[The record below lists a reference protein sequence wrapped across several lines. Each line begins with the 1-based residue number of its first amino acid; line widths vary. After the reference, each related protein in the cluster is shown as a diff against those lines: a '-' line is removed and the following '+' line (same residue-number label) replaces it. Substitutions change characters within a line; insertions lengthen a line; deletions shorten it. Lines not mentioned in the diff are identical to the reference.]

1 MAVTVQAQGFDGT
14 KAVSAP
20 SASTG
25 QGLRASPGLRMH
37 RLPDDK
43 ISAFMEADQIEGDP
57 DAQLTLKGSAQV
69 RRIDVVIKGDSIDYH
84 KDTGDLYV
92 KGSARM
98 MRDGTL
104 VTGLNAHF
112 NIDTYK
118 GDIDQPNF
126 WLGANAGYVQ
136 AEHADIFSR
145 SQMRL
150 KQVTYTGCPCPKRS
164 WYIKAGKLDLDFDE
178 NEGVAENGVLYFKG
192 VPILASPYLTFPI
205 KKERKSGL
213 LMPTYGTTTRSGL
226 DLSVPYYFNLAPNY
240 DMTLTPRLLSRQGVL
255 LNNEF
260 RYMSGNYYGT
270 AVGSYLPNDILTDR
284 DRWVYR
290 WKHRQLLG
298 NGFYTDWD
306 VARSSDDNYF
316 RDISSIGLNEASTA
330 YLPQQGRVGWADK
343 YWQGYVQVYK
353 YQTLQD
359 IDAPIVP
366 PFNKVPELSLD
377 GVYYDWNGFDAEV
390 NTSAVRF
397 ERPLFQG
404 RRVGQDG
411 DRFQVYPSLAYPVVK
426 PSWYIKPKAGVHY
439 TQYQTDWLTNT
450 MQARSSFRSVPI
462 MSLDS
467 RMVFD
472 RSTTLFGKSSVQTL
486 EPRLFYLYVPYRDQ
500 SNLPSYDTTLANF
513 SFWQA
518 FEENIYSGGWDRIA
532 NANQV
537 TAALTMRWLDES
549 TGFER
554 ISISGAQ
561 RIYFEN
567 QKVLMP
573 GELPRD
579 QGRSDFLVA
588 ASAALTDTISTDVA
602 AQYNPYNE
610 LWSRS
615 LISARWSPQRLT
627 TVALSYRY
635 QREPYGSEIYWPNGQ
650 NQVSLAVQWPFSER
664 WYGVARV
671 DYSLRSEDAIDRS
684 AGINNSAKSR
694 VTQAIAGLE
703 YKGNCCWTGRMVFQ
717 RYAVAAAQTN
727 TALFFQLELTGLG
740 LLGTDPMSLL
750 NKSIPGYQQVN
761 PPSPAGT
768 TFERYE

>member
-1 MAVTVQAQGFDGT
+1 MAVTVQAKGLDGT
-14 KAVSAP
+14 EALGAP
-20 SASTG
+20 SASAG
-25 QGLRASPGLRMH
+25 QGLRMSPGLRMH

-43 ISAFMEADQIEGDP
+43 IPAFMEADQMEGDP

-69 RRIDVVIKGDSIDYH
+69 RRIDAVIKGDSIDYH

-104 VTGLNAHF
+104 VTGPNAHF

-126 WLGANAGYVQ
+126 WLGANAGYAE

-150 KQVTYTGCPCPKRS
+150 KQVTYTGCPCPERS
-164 WYIKAGKLDLDFDE
+164 WYIKADTLDLDFDE
-178 NEGVAENGVLYFKG
+178 NEGVAKNGVLYFKD

-205 KKERKSGL
+205 KKERKSGFL
-213 LMPTYGTTTRSGL
+213 VPTYGTTSRSGL

-240 DMTLTPRLLSRQGVL
+240 DMTLTPRLLSKRGAL
-255 LNNEF
+255 LNTEF
-260 RYMSGNYYGT
+260 RYLGFDYSGT
-270 AVGSYLPNDILTDR
+270 AVGSYLPNDTEADR
-284 DRWVYR
+284 DRWAYR
-290 WKHRQLLG
+290 WQHKQLLG

-306 VARSSDDNYF
+306 LARASDDNYF
-316 RDISSIGLNEASTA
+316 RDISSIGLNEASTT
-330 YLPQQGRVGWADK
+330 YLPQRGRVGWGNQ
-343 YWQGYVQVYK
+343 YWESYVQVYK

-359 IDAPIVP
+359 IDAPILP
-366 PFNKVPELSLD
+366 PFDKVPELFLN
-377 GVYYDWNGFDAEV
+377 GVHYDWNGFDAEIKA
-390 NTSAVRF
+390 NAVRF
-397 ERPLFQG
+397 ERPLFRG
-404 RRVGQDG
+404 RSLGQDG
-411 DRFQVYPSLAYPVVK
+411 DRLQAYPSLAYPVVR
-426 PSWYIKPKAGVHY
+426 PGWHIEPKVGVHY
-439 TQYQTDWLTNT
+439 TQYQTNWPSTQIQTRN
-450 MQARSSFRSVPI
+450 ASRRVPI
-462 MSLDS
+462 MSVDS
-467 RMVFD
+467 GMVFD

-500 SNLPSYDTTLANF
+500 SKLPNYDTALANF
-513 SFWQA
+513 SFSQA

-537 TAALTMRWLDES
+537 TAALTTRWLDED

-554 ISISGAQ
+554 ISLSGAQ
-561 RIYFEN
+561 RIYFED

-610 LWSRS
+610 RWSRS

-635 QREPYGSEIYWPNGQ
+635 QREPYGAASFQPNGQ

-664 WYGVARV
+664 WYGVGRV
-671 DYSLRSEDAIDRS
+671 DYSLRSKDAIDRS
-684 AGINNSAKSR
+684 AGINNSSNSR

-740 LLGTDPMSLL
+740 SLGTDPMSLL